1 MTTTTYFKFP
11 DEVAAQAVLQPEG
24 YYIPEETQ
32 IEEDADGTKSATIVP
47 GYYKSADLGWALDV
61 IGTIYEP
68 GTYDEETG
76 EELTPPVPLPGFHIN
91 FAGPYAN
98 GLEQYRIEP
107 KTPQR
112 KFL

>member
-11 DEVAAQAVLQPEG
+11 DEATAHAVLQPEG
-24 YYIPEETQ
+24 YYVDQEVDPE
-32 IEEDADGTKSATIVP
+32 TKQVTP
-47 GYYKSADLGWALDV
+47 GYYRSADLGWAMDV

-68 GTYDEETG
+68 GTYDEDG
-76 EELTPPVPLPGFHIN
+76 NELTPPVPLPGFHIN

-98 GLEQYRIEP
+98 GLEAYKVQP
-107 KTPQR
+107 VTPHR

>member
-1 MTTTTYFKFP
+1 MTTTTFFKFP
-11 DEVAAQAVLQPEG
+11 DEATARAVLQPEG
-24 YYIPEETQ
+24 YYIAEET
-32 IEEDADGTKSATIVP
+32 DDRTKEVTP
-47 GYYKSADLGWALDV
+47 GYYRSADLGWALDV
-61 IGTIYEP
+61 LGIIYEP

-76 EELTPPVPLPGFHIN
+76 EELTPPVPIPGFHIN

-98 GLEQYRIEP
+98 GLEAYRIEP

>member
-11 DEVAAQAVLQPEG
+11 DEVAPQAVLQPEG

-61 IGTIYEP
+61 VGVIYEP
-68 GTYDEETG
+68 PTYDEEG
-76 EELTPPVPLPGFHIN
+76 NELTPRTPIPGFHIN

-98 GLEQYRIEP
+98 GLEAYRIEP